1 MSTNELSREQTYAFR
16 KFCRR
21 ENLFISGPG
30 GCGKTHLIHHITRHM
45 DNIGLKY
52 QVCAMTGCA
61 AVLLGKNARTLHS
74 WAGMGLAAGQKDS
87 VVRKIVGNKKTA
99 GDIKKVRVLIV
110 DEVSMMSKKLFEILD
125 RALRTIKKTDRP
137 FGGIQVV
144 FTGDFFQLPPVGNM
158 GDEETSMFA
167 FESAEWGKTFP
178 EENQILLQKIF
189 RQTDDEYKNILN
201 QIRCGELDEASIAT
215 LMKCVKRPIGDII
228 PTKLFALRSKTEF
241 VNTRMYDKI
250 EAEEEV
256 YHIDAKT
263 DLQTYVETG
272 KVIEPKYVS
281 FCATMSAK
289 EKADLVEKLTEGQ
302 SAELRLKRGA
312 RVMCLHNISID
323 RGICNGSQ
331 GVVVDF
337 VDSVN
342 VSGKK
347 MPVVLF
353 SNGIRMIIEPVW
365 KQPEDYP
372 CIGISQLPLCLAW
385 ALTIHK
391 IQGATLAMAEMDL
404 GDSIFEYGQT
414 YVALSRIQS
423 LDGLYLSAFK
433 PMKIKANPK
442 VKAFYKN
449 IRSVSTTEEEEEEQE
464 SYSGGGRQQPP
475 AENTFKRFELREESY
490 DSSGVKPDVKIV
502 RL

>member
-1 MSTNELSREQTYAFR
+1 
-16 KFCRR
+16 
-21 ENLFISGPG
+21 
-30 GCGKTHLIHHITRHM
+30 
-45 DNIGLKY
+45 
-52 QVCAMTGCA
+52 
-61 AVLLGKNARTLHS
+61 
-74 WAGMGLAAGQKDS
+74 
-87 VVRKIVGNKKTA
+87 
-99 GDIKKVRVLIV
+99 
-110 DEVSMMSKKLFEILD
+110 
-125 RALRTIKKTDRP
+125 
-137 FGGIQVV
+137 
-144 FTGDFFQLPPVGNM
+144 
-158 GDEETSMFA
+158 
-167 FESAEWGKTFP
+167 
-178 EENQILLQKIF
+178 
-189 RQTDDEYKNILN
+189 
-201 QIRCGELDEASIAT
+201 
-215 LMKCVKRPIGDII
+215 
-228 PTKLFALRSKTEF
+228 
-241 VNTRMYDKI
+241 
-250 EAEEEV
+250 
-256 YHIDAKT
+256 
-263 DLQTYVETG
+263 
-272 KVIEPKYVS
+272 
-281 FCATMSAK
+281 
-289 EKADLVEKLTEGQ
+289 
-302 SAELRLKRGA
+302 
-312 RVMCLHNISID
+312 
-323 RGICNGSQ
+323 
-331 GVVVDF
+331 

-449 IRSVSTTEEEEEEQE
+449 IRSVSTTEEEEEEEQE